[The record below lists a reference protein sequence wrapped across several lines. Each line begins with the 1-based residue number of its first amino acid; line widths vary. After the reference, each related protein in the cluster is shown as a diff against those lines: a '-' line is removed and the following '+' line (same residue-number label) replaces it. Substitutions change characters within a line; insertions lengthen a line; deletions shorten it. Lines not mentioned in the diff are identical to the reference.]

1 MLLSCLYEVLPD
13 SKLLQAGSNT
23 MVVGAIAVPGLTS
36 CIRIKK

>member
-1 MLLSCLYEVLPD
+1 MLLICLYKVLPA
-13 SKLLQAGSNT
+13 SELLRAGSNT